1 MSNYDVGTQS
11 TTTRRGTSMLW
22 FVIGGAIGAGIALLT
37 APASG
42 RETRRRIGQTSRQ
55 LGSRVQNGVN
65 RVRGHL
71 SGLKDDVQTAVNSGR
86 DTFNRERD
94 TRLGSDTGN
103 PLDQPRAS
111 MVDQPR
117 TP

>member
-11 TTTRRGTSMLW
+11 TTARRGTPVLW
-22 FVIGGAIGAGIALLT
+22 FMIGGVLGAGIALLT

-65 RVRGHL
+65 RVRGHM

-94 TRLGSDTGN
+94 ARLGTDTN
-103 PLDQPRAS
+103 TLDQPRSSLA
-111 MVDQPR
+111 DQPR

>member
-11 TTTRRGTSMLW
+11 TTARRDAPVVW
-22 FVIGGAIGAGIALLT
+22 FMIGSAVGAGIALLF

-55 LGSRVQNGVN
+55 LGSRVQDGVN

-94 TRLGSDTGN
+94 TRLGSDTGH
-103 PLDQPRAS
+103 PLAQP